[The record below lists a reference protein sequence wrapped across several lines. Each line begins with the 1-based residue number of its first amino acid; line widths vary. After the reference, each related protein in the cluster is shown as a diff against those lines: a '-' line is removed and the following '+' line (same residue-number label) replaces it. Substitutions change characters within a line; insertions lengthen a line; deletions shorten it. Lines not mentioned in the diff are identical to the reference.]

1 MWQSAEIL
9 NVFNTIT
16 WKQIFRKMKTFFKKL
31 KYCFLVESIKIE
43 NTSFLYKT
51 TEWEANV
58 KANKMMSTNGPII
71 KNGVL
76 TGTAWFFWIFCFSL
90 RTSYNELIRCTNDP
104 NGYIRTFCKRWSFIW
119 WCFFPVSILNNI
131 TWNKI
136 YAKKVLLRAVLFYWF
151 IVTLLVIL
159 RTQENNKINSLIWTA
174 SFKEVYLSCNNFSVT
189 RVGSEAGT
197 GGVLWKKFFLK
208 VH

>member
-1 MWQSAEIL
+1 MSR
-9 NVFNTIT
+9 
-16 WKQIFRKMKTFFKKL
+16 QIKWW
-31 KYCFLVESIKIE
+31 VQ
-43 NTSFLYKT
+43 
-51 TEWEANV
+51 
-58 KANKMMSTNGPII
+58 NGPII

-90 RTSYNELIRCTNDP
+90 RTSYNELIRFTNDP
-104 NGYIRTFCKRWSFIW
+104 NAHIRTFCKRWSFIW

-174 SFKEVYLSCNNFSVT
+174 SFKEVYLSCNNFSIT